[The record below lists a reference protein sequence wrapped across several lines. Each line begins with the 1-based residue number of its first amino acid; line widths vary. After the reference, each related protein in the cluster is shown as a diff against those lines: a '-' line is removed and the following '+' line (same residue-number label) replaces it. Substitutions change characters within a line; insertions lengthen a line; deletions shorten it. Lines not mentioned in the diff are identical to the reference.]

1 MTEPTEEKSELEK
14 ARDIILQLKEMNH
27 YSKSNLEKLGEF
39 WLLHEG
45 ELKQKEKAATLDV
58 LLKHQGAFNDAL
70 ETFITDYELECNRIE
85 NEATGV

>member
-14 ARDIILQLKEMNH
+14 ARDIILQLKEMSH

-39 WLLHEG
+39 WLLFEG
-45 ELKQKEKAATLDV
+45 DSKQKDKAATVDV

-85 NEATGV
+85 NEAT